1 MVFKNLREF
10 FKETGIHPF
19 AENLDYDEILPAS
32 SSSFSIDELQGN
44 FQISEEIAIKIHQK
58 FEPTPKVKIQQKKK
72 PKKRLSTIIQKFV
85 NPTPPIK
92 AIPKPVS
99 NPVFENEF
107 ENLSDIFYVDGDDW
121 QMDPCS
127 AANAGSCNYF
137 QENHDSEK
145 YEKYSNECGWT
156 PLMYACALN
165 CKEIVAFLLSKNPTN
180 LCAQNNEKQTA
191 LMIAA
196 SFGHNSIIQ
205 QLFKCSKEKESE
217 ENKNF
222 KEILGL
228 NIVDEN
234 GFTALHYAVFYAHHS
249 TITLLLEFGSD
260 PNTPDLEGMTPT
272 LMACVDEE
280 QEKSLSQL
288 IKAGGNLYHCNHDGQ
303 NGYEIANRQSVSAF
317 KSPQTMQPQY
327 GSF

>member
-1 MVFKNLREF
+1 
-10 FKETGIHPF
+10 
-19 AENLDYDEILPAS
+19 
-32 SSSFSIDELQGN
+32 
-44 FQISEEIAIKIHQK
+44 
-58 FEPTPKVKIQQKKK
+58 
-72 PKKRLSTIIQKFV
+72 
-85 NPTPPIK
+85 
-92 AIPKPVS
+92 
-99 NPVFENEF
+99 
-107 ENLSDIFYVDGDDW
+107 
-121 QMDPCS
+121 
-127 AANAGSCNYF
+127 
-137 QENHDSEK
+137 
-145 YEKYSNECGWT
+145 
-156 PLMYACALN
+156 MYACALN
-165 CKEIVAFLLSKNPTN
+165 CKEIVAFLLSTNPTN

-205 QLFKCSKEKESE
+205 QLFEYSKEKESE

-249 TITLLLEFGSD
+249 TITLLIEFGSD
-260 PNTPDLEGMTPT
+260 PNIPDLEGMTPT
-272 LMACVDEE
+272 LMACIDEE

-303 NGYEIANRQSVSAF
+303 NGYEIANRESVSAF